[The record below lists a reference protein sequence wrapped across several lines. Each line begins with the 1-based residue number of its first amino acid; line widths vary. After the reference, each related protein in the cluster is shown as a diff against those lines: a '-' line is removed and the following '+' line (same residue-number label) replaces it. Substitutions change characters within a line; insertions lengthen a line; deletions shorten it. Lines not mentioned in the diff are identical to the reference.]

1 MTHDRTAGYAALILR
16 LASGTAFVTH
26 GLGNLL
32 NMGFDGTGKYLAYLH
47 LPPQLAYVVIP
58 LEILGGI
65 ALIIGLHIRTLTVI
79 LGTELLVVAFAGH
92 LNLKAHFSVNGFS
105 WEYPVY
111 WGLSMFALAL
121 LGDGVYSVDNIRF
134 RRKGTA

>member
-1 MTHDRTAGYAALILR
+1 MW
-16 LASGTAFVTH
+16 SGSR
-26 GLGNLL
+26 
-32 NMGFDGTGKYLAYLH
+32 GTGRSKPTTSRTRRSGITA
-47 LPPQLAYVVIP
+47 LPSQLAYVVIP
-58 LEILGGI
+58 LEIIGGI

-92 LNLKAHFSVNGFS
+92 LNLKAHFSVSGFS